1 MVAAAVVGGAA
12 IGAVGSSVAAGKAAK
27 GQRDAARDASATELA
42 MYEQNRDDLEPW
54 RKAGGSALSRLQLM
68 LGLGGNK
75 KDPFYGILQRQFTGD
90 DLTSDPGYQFTLA
103 EGEKGINRA
112 ASANGMNL
120 SGATLKALQKYGT
133 GLASTTFSDAFN
145 RDQITK
151 NTLFNQL
158 SGVAGTGQAATS
170 QTGAFGAQ
178 YAANAGNNMMQSA
191 NATGAARIGQ
201 ANTIGNAINQ
211 GISAYTNPWYTQP
224 TQSQFAAF
232 DANGYGSAGSGAS
245 YGFGGGDFSD
255 IRLKTNVRRIGVTSK
270 GYTRY
275 RWDWRDGTG
284 SAEGVIAQEVMQ
296 RDPSAVCE
304 GAGGFLMVDYS
315 KVH

>member
-1 MVAAAVVGGAA
+1 MVAAAVVGGAV
-12 IGAVGSSVAAGKAAK
+12 IGAVGSNMAAGKAAD
-27 GQRDAARDASATELA
+27 GQKSAADKASATELE
-42 MYEQNRDDLEPW
+42 MFEQNRADLAPW

-68 LGLGGNK
+68 LGLSGNK
-75 KDPFYGILQRQFTGD
+75 NDANYGMLLDEFSGSDLQN
-90 DLTSDPGYQFTLA
+90 DPGYQFMLA

-120 SGATLKALQKYGT
+120 SGATLKALQKYGQ
-133 GLASTTFSDAFN
+133 GLASTSFGDAFN
-145 RDQITK
+145 RDQARKGNI
-151 NTLFNQL
+151 FGWL
-158 SGVAGTGQAATS
+158 SGVSGTGQAATN
-170 QTGAFGAQ
+170 QTGSYGAQ

-191 NATGAARIGQ
+191 NVAGAARIGQ
-201 ANTIGNAINQ
+201 ANSIGNAINQ
-211 GISAYTNPWYTQP
+211 GISAYTNPWYSQP
-224 TQSQFAAF
+224 TTSQFAAY

-255 IRLKTNVRRIGVTSK
+255 IRLKTNVRRIGISSK

-296 RDPSAVCE
+296 RDPSAVSE

-315 KVH
+315 RVH